1 MKPQAGAPGEQGEQG
16 ERAGFP
22 TLLEQAEAACWLE
35 SGERELD
42 PSQLPPALLKQ
53 KLHELRVHQIEL
65 EMQNEELRR
74 AQLELEASRAR
85 YFDLYDLAPVGYCSL
100 SEEGLILQ
108 ANLSASLLLG
118 QTRVELLKQRISRF
132 ILREDQDSYYLLRK
146 KLLKTGEKQSC
157 ELRILKGDG
166 SVAWV
171 QIDATLAIDEQA
183 PAVLQMVLTEVTKAR
198 QLEAS
203 RLQIEGRYR
212 SLIAELQVG
221 VVISSANSEI
231 VLSNQVAR
239 DLLDLSDDQLLGRSS
254 YDRRWNVTYEDGSD
268 FPPAQHP
275 AVLAVTNAAP
285 VHNVVM
291 GVFRPSLQDRVWLLV
306 TANPQLSPEGRV
318 QQVVTTF
325 VDVSERR
332 KAQRVGVES
341 RQQLHGLVE
350 SAMDAIITV
359 DDSLRIVLF
368 NSAACV
374 MFGVAAEQVLGTD
387 VERFLPARFRQGHS
401 QQVRSFGEQG
411 RTARSMGKLGY
422 VMALRANGEEFP
434 AEASISHVE
443 IEGKKHYTAIM
454 RDITARKQAQEA
466 LESSL
471 LEKEALLKEVHH
483 RVKNNLQVISS
494 LLRLEAGRSAQPDTK
509 SVLGDMQ
516 GRIRSMAL
524 LHEMLYRSGN
534 FAAVDLGVFI
544 KQLASQVFR
553 MQTSQQGSVRLLL
566 ELDSVRVGMDQA
578 APCGLLVNE
587 LISNSLKHGFPDGR
601 SGVVRVALRAV
612 GDGEAAVAAG
622 SGASSGSGAEG
633 CAWRLS
639 VSDDGV
645 GLPDDFVPN
654 SGQSLGLLLVEDLAR
669 QLHGRLET
677 ERHISNSNSN
687 SGVTFS
693 VTFKLDA
700 LDLPPAEL

>member
-1 MKPQAGAPGEQGEQG
+1 MKPGQGEP
-16 ERAGFP
+16 AG
-22 TLLEQAEAACWLE
+22 LLSLLDQAEAACWLE

-42 PSQLPPALLKQ
+42 AAQLPPAVLKQ

-74 AQLELEASRAR
+74 AHLEIEASRAR
-85 YFDLYDLAPVGYCSL
+85 YFDLYDLAPVGYCSV
-100 SEEGLILQ
+100 SEEGLVLQ
-108 ANLSASLLLG
+108 ANLSASLLVG
-118 QTRVELLKQRISRF
+118 QTRAELVGQRISRF
-132 ILREDQDSYYLLRK
+132 ILREDQDGFYLLRK
-146 KLLKTGEKQSC
+146 KLLASGDKQSC
-157 ELRILKGDG
+157 ELRIVKADG
-166 SVAWV
+166 SVCWV
-171 QIDATLAIDEQA
+171 QIDMTLDAGGP

-221 VVISSANSEI
+221 VVISSASSEI

-239 DLLDLSDDQLLGRSS
+239 DLLDLSDAQLLGRSS
-254 YDRRWNVTYEDGSD
+254 FDPQWNVIHEDGSG
-268 FPPAQHP
+268 FPADQHP
-275 AVLAVTNAAP
+275 VVQAVASRAP

-306 TANPQLSPEGRV
+306 TSNPQLNADG
-318 QQVVTTF
+318 QVLQVITTF

-374 MFGVAAEQVLGTD
+374 MFCVAAEQVLGSD
-387 VERFLPARFRQGHS
+387 VERFLPARFRHGHS
-401 QQVRSFGEQG
+401 QQVRTFGEQG
-411 RTARSMGKLGY
+411 RTARSMGRLGY

-443 IEGKKHYTAIM
+443 IDGKKHYTVIM

-494 LLRLEAGRSAQPDTK
+494 LLRLEAGRSAQPDTQ

-534 FAAVDLGVFI
+534 FAAVDLGVFV
-544 KQLASQVFR
+544 KQLATQVFR

-566 ELDSVRVGMDQA
+566 DLDSVRVGMDQA

-587 LISNSLKHGFPDGR
+587 LISNSLKHAFPDGR
-601 SGVVRVALRAV
+601 TGWVRVALQAV
-612 GDGEAAVAAG
+612 AGGEASTTTKAHADNW
-622 SGASSGSGAEG
+622 
-633 CAWRLS
+633 CLS
-639 VSDDGV
+639 VSDNGI
-645 GLPDDFVPN
+645 GLPDGFVRN
-654 SGQSLGLLLVEDLAR
+654 SGHSLGLLLVDDLAR
-669 QLHGRLET
+669 QLHGKLDIQRGS
-677 ERHISNSNSN
+677 HNGSDGSDGSDGSNGTGSP
-687 SGVTFS
+687 GVTFS
-693 VTFKLDA
+693 VTFKLDRVVVP
-700 LDLPPAEL
+700 DSER

>member
-1 MKPQAGAPGEQGEQG
+1 MKPEPNEQVGV
-16 ERAGFP
+16 P
-22 TLLEQAEAACWLE
+22 SLLEQAEAACWLE

-42 PSQLPPALLKQ
+42 ITTLAPAVLKH

-74 AQLELEASRAR
+74 AHLEIEVSRAR
-85 YFDLYDLAPVGYCSL
+85 YFDLYDLAPVGYCSVNKD
-100 SEEGLILQ
+100 GLVLQ
-108 ANLSASLLLG
+108 ANLRASVLVG
-118 QTRVELLKQRISRF
+118 QTRAELVGQRISQF
-132 ILREDQDSYYLLRK
+132 ILREDQDSYYLLRN

-166 SVAWV
+166 SVCWV
-171 QIDATLAIDEQA
+171 QLDVTLSAEA
-183 PAVLQMVLTEVTKAR
+183 HPEVLQMVLTEVTKTR

-221 VVISSANSEI
+221 VVISAPNSDI

-239 DLLDLSDDQLLGRSS
+239 DLLDLSEDQLLGRNSF
-254 YDRRWNVTYEDGSD
+254 DPLWNVTHEDGSD
-268 FPPAQHP
+268 FPADQHP
-275 AVLAVTNAAP
+275 VVQAAVNGTP

-306 TANPQLSPEGRV
+306 TANPQLNADGQV
-318 QQVVTTF
+318 QQVITTF

-374 MFGVAAEQVLGTD
+374 MFGVAAEQVLGSD
-387 VERFLPARFRQGHS
+387 VERFLPARFRHGHS
-401 QQVRSFGEQG
+401 QKVRSFGEQG
-411 RTARSMGKLGY
+411 RTARGMGRLGY

-494 LLRLEAGRSAQPDTK
+494 LLRLEAGRSAQPDTR

-534 FAAVDLGVFI
+534 FAAVDLGVFV
-544 KQLASQVFR
+544 KQLATQVFR

-587 LISNSLKHGFPDGR
+587 LISNSLKHAFPDGD
-601 SGVVRVALRAV
+601 SGWVRVALQ
-612 GDGEAAVAAG
+612 AVASVDAPALAPAHAG
-622 SGASSGSGAEG
+622 DW
-633 CAWRLS
+633 CLS
-639 VSDDGV
+639 VSDNGI
-645 GLPDDFVPN
+645 GLPDNFVRN
-654 SGQSLGLLLVEDLAR
+654 SGHSLGLLLVDDLAR
-669 QLHGRLET
+669 QLHGKLDIQRGNHNGSESHNGSDGNGNGG
-677 ERHISNSNSN
+677 R
-687 SGVTFS
+687 GVTFS
-693 VTFKLDA
+693 VTFKLDPVA
-700 LDLPPAEL
+700 VPDAEL